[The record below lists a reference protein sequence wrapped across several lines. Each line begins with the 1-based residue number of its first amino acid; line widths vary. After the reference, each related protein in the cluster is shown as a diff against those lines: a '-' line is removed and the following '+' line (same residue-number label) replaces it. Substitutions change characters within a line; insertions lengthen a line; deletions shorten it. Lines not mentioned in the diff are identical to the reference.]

1 MSTKFVVEKLE
12 VEQTEVK
19 DPVLVIL
26 NSNYIVGD
34 PKLLTYNGQITLLQ
48 GELPKVKSDVYG
60 WGCVLWECLQ
70 GQLPWHWLTEPTKAT
85 QLILKVRPPSSF

>member
-1 MSTKFVVEKLE
+1 MSTKFVANKLE

-34 PKLLTYNGQITLLQ
+34 PKLLTYNGKI
-48 GELPKVKSDVYG
+48 EDDS
-60 WGCVLWECLQ
+60 
-70 GQLPWHWLTEPTKAT
+70 
-85 QLILKVRPPSSF
+85 I